1 MAIAVEEVD
10 GTTVMPVE
18 AEMQAVMV
26 LKEDQVI
33 CLKASLTLLSLLESH
48 KVVTD

>member
-10 GTTVMPVE
+10 TVMPVE